1 MTARDYGKLRVGR
14 WRETEWLKL
23 SADAQ
28 WLYVFLVSQ
37 STTDSA
43 GVFPIQLSKWA
54 KGASDMTVERVTA
67 AARLLDAANFIVVD
81 HDTEE
86 GLIRTYIRDDRAG
99 DNVFKGALSRAAQ
112 AQSPLLREVLLREIK
127 ENLHREFTDREAEL
141 ITQLEATLSDHV
153 SSATTPTPS
162 TATTTPP
169 FEDSQ
174 ETVATEFE
182 QRSPEKPERWCGY
195 RELDGTPC
203 GEFADGD
210 YGLWCKYHET
220 HWRTDAG

>member
-28 WLYVFLVSQ
+28 WLYVFLISQ

-43 GVFPIQLSKWA
+43 GIFQIQITKWA
-54 KGASDMTVERVTA
+54 KGASDMTVERVQA
-67 AARLLDAANFIVVD
+67 AARMLDDRNFIVVD

-86 GLIRTYIRDDRAG
+86 GLIRTYIRDHRAG
-99 DNVFKGALSRAAQ
+99 GNILKHSLSCAAQ
-112 AQSPLLREVLLREIK
+112 AQSPLLREVLLGEIK
-127 ENLHREFTDREAEL
+127 ENLHREFTDTEDKL
-141 ITQLEATLSDHV
+141 VTQLEATLSNYV
-153 SSATTPTPS
+153 SSATATSPS

-169 FEDSQ
+169 FEDCP

-182 QRSPEKPERWCGY
+182 RRSPDKPEKWCTY
-195 RELDGTPC
+195 RDLDGSPC
-203 GEFADGD
+203 GKFADGQ

-220 HWRTDAG
+220 HWREDAG